1 MSKKDIALSSKAIKS
16 IELDGE
22 RQLRVIATAPTLD
35 RDLEVID
42 TSSMQ
47 VPVKPK
53 GLKYAADL
61 TEQDE
66 VDVPFLIDHNW
77 ALEKQAGYI
86 KSLFINANGE
96 LEAVVQLA
104 NVDNGD
110 RVYALAKDGA
120 LGNSFSIGFTLQNAT
135 LEDGIVKNVEL
146 LELSAVFK
154 GSNRDARLLEVKS
167 VKEEKSM
174 SEAEK
179 LKAEIEAKTLELAEL
194 EAKDAET
201 PEVEAPVVEAEEVE
215 TPAEEIKSIVDGKV
229 KGLVADV
236 ANADSSWEKEDEKW
250 EAMQPVSDL
259 FSSLLTAWYF
269 PTTKIEE
276 FDALVT
282 EFTSLVSA
290 IVNGKEVKEISED
303 LAKALGEKTIDE
315 IAEVIKSSKKEEVNP
330 NKKEIKMSKD
340 IALEAIEAKAVELPT
355 QKGEVVKTIKKA
367 EARKMIV
374 DALAAKFAKDDA
386 AFAQIESNM
395 ADVKVINGT
404 SGAALFVQE
413 ILAQDI
419 RDAYSV
425 QGRVGQLVN
434 NIDIEGAET
443 FKQLVETAGN
453 GFQPVAL
460 GGVKPQDQPV
470 WGSVVSEPFEWA
482 LIVAWLDGVQKRS
495 PIAVYNQIVRYI
507 AKEYAKLQDKIV
519 LTYAGGA
526 VGTETRPAT
535 GLVPILTTAGR
546 VTPVASYG
554 SADVVAALGAAYGAV
569 RSDDTITLVA
579 NRATWA
585 QLAVA
590 VDGQARPLF
599 TVVGEQVSAGA
610 LGSFNVVLS
619 EALADG
625 DVVVGA
631 FADYNLVTRGGL
643 STLFSREATV
653 GSLNLFTQDASALR
667 ADVDI
672 TGTPVF
678 NTSFHLLQFG
688 TES

>member
-42 TSSMQ
+42 TSSML

-66 VDVPFLIDHNW
+66 VDVPFLIDHEW

-110 RVYALAKDGA
+110 RVYALAKGGA
-120 LGNSFSIGFTLQNAT
+120 LGNSFSIGFSLQNAT
-135 LEDGIVKNVEL
+135 LEDGVVKNVEL

-194 EAKDAET
+194 EAK
-201 PEVEAPVVEAEEVE
+201 EVPKAKAPVVEAEEAE
-215 TPAEEIKSIVDGKV
+215 TPAEDIKKIVDGKV

-250 EAMQPVSDL
+250 EAMQPVADL

-290 IVNGKEVKEISED
+290 IVNGKEVKEISEE
-303 LAKALGEKTIDE
+303 LTKALGEKTIDE
-315 IAEVIKSSKKEEVNP
+315 ITSVIKSTKKEEVKP
-330 NKKEIKMSKD
+330 KKKEIEMSKD
-340 IALEAIEAKAVELPT
+340 IALEAIEAKAVELPAQEGT
-355 QKGEVVKTIKKA
+355 VVKTIKKA
-367 EARKMIV
+367 DARKMIV

-386 AFAQIESNM
+386 AFAAVEAEM

-404 SGAALFVQE
+404 SGAPLFVAE
-413 ILAQDI
+413 VLAQDI
-419 RDAYSV
+419 REAYSI

-434 NIDIEGAET
+434 QIDIEGAET
-443 FKQLVETAGN
+443 FRQLVETAGN

-460 GGVKPQDQPV
+460 GAVKSEDQPV
-470 WGSVVSEPFEWA
+470 WSSVVSEPFEWA

-519 LTYAGGA
+519 LTYAGGS

-554 SADVVAALGAAYGAV
+554 SGDVVAALGAAYGAI
-569 RSDDTITLVA
+569 RSDETITLVA
-579 NRATWA
+579 NRKTWA
-585 QLAVA
+585 QLAVS
-590 VDGQARPLF
+590 VDASDRPLF

-619 EALADG
+619 EVLADG

-653 GSLNLFTQDASALR
+653 GTLNLFTQDASALR

-678 NTSFHLLQFG
+678 NTSFQLLQFN
-688 TES
+688 TAS